1 MIILMCIQIILMFWL
16 IYISRKLYTDG
27 DYDDLTFDEEDKVKI
42 PIILYLFGI
51 IISLIP
57 IGGIVLQIVIFF
69 RLITSFMEED
79 LYYKPGKITQF
90 LFKEV

>member
-1 MIILMCIQIILMFWL
+1 MFFQIIFLLWI

-27 DYDDLTFDEEDKVKI
+27 DYDDLTFDKEDKVKI
-42 PIILYLFGI
+42 PIILYILFVV
-51 IISLIP
+51 ISFIP
-57 IGGIVLQIVIFF
+57 IMGLFIHIFTF
-69 RLITSFMEED
+69 YRISKEIINED

>member
-1 MIILMCIQIILMFWL
+1 MFWL

-27 DYDDLTFDEEDKVKI
+27 DYDDLTFDKEDKVKI
-42 PIILYLFGI
+42 PIIAYLFGI
-51 IISLIP
+51 IISLLP
-57 IGGIVLQIVIFF
+57 IGGIVFQVFILG
-69 RLITSFMEED
+69 RLIFLFMEED